1 MKNEIIETVKQVF
14 SGISVGVFVGSI
26 GGGLMNL
33 YNFTKTGK
41 FKLSLFI
48 ISICIGGFVGYITS
62 EFTDSGAI
70 MGISGAL
77 SMKLFDIASENGF
90 QILKKFIGEN
100 IEVKIK
106 K

>member
-14 SGISVGVFVGSI
+14 SWISVGVFVWSI
-26 GGGLMNL
+26 WGGLMNL
-33 YNFTKTGK
+33 YNFTKTWK

-48 ISICIGGFVGYITS
+48 ISICIWWFVWYITS

-70 MGISGAL
+70 MWISWAL
-77 SMKLFDIASENGF
+77 SMKLFDIASENWF